1 MANRMEDDARQGVT
15 GTTSGRLIIQN
26 KTIDNPRSTGVQ
38 PVFSQCRHGLEARA
52 TS

>member
-26 KTIDNPRSTGVQ
+26 KTVDNPRSTGFQ
-38 PVFSQCRHGLEARA
+38 PVFFNRRHGLEARA